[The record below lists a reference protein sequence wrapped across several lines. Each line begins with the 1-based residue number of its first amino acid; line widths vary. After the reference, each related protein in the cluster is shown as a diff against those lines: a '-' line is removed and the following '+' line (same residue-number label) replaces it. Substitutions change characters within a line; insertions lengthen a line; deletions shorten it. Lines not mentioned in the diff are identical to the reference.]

1 MSKRIEKEIELYK
14 ELFSKAFSISV
25 LIGAGTV
32 AIWHKEGFSL
42 WTAIGIVA
50 LYFSLLVTGITLG
63 KWKEKINSLEEL

>member
-42 WTAIGIVA
+42 WTAIGVVA
-50 LYFSLLVTGITLG
+50 TYFSLLVVGVTLR
-63 KWKEKINSLEEL
+63 KWWEKINSLEG